1 MRLPEHHASGRA
13 SFPRPG
19 TIALALTLLFATPAH
34 SAIITIV
41 NQDDPGEGFN
51 DPTPVAPI
59 GNNPAT
65 TRGAQALYVFQYAA
79 NIWGSLLPS
88 TVQIRIEANFD
99 PLDCDSVSGVLG
111 SAGPNSLHSDFPN
124 APFPATL
131 YHQALA
137 NRLAG
142 TDLDASNDIG
152 ITFNSSIGG
161 SACLPQGWYF
171 GVDGNEGSRIELLPV
186 VLHEMGHGLGF
197 STSTLA
203 GVQIEGLPHVYD
215 RFLFDNT
222 QGMHWNEMT
231 DPRRAASAQ
240 NCQGLA
246 WDGPNVVSAA
256 PSYLG
261 PKPVLRVN
269 APASIAGDYEVGLP
283 SFGPPLTASGIT
295 GAVVLALDGAGV
307 PTNGCEP
314 FTNAAQI
321 AGNVALIDRGGCT
334 FVQKV
339 KNAQS
344 AGAIGVIVADSTV
357 GCPPAGMGGVDP
369 SLVIPSVRVTQADGL
384 AIKTGLLQGLDVTL
398 ILDPAL
404 RAGSD
409 AAGRVLVYTPIP
421 FALGSSV
428 SHWCTS
434 AQPNLLMEPALNPEL
449 SSGVDLA
456 LQHFAD
462 IGWFAGTTAVADARL
477 DAVRLSSVYPN
488 PSRASAT
495 VAWSL
500 AREAPVTVGV
510 YDLAG
515 RLIRQLASGTMPSG
529 AHTSRWDGIDLSGRP
544 AAAGVYVVRLQAPG
558 VNDSRHLALVR

>member
-1 MRLPEHHASGRA
+1 MRPFQSHPSRLAPLVGAA
-13 SFPRPG
+13 C
-19 TIALALTLLFATPAH
+19 LALVLLFVGSLHAAT
-34 SAIITIV
+34 ITIV
-41 NQDDPGEGFN
+41 NLDDAGEGFN
-51 DPTPVAPI
+51 DPTPAAPV

-111 SAGPNSLHSDFPN
+111 SAGPNSLHADFPN
-124 APFPATL
+124 APFPGTL

-142 TDLDASNDIG
+142 SDLDASNDIG
-152 ITFNSSIGG
+152 ITFNSAIGG
-161 SACLPQGWYF
+161 SDCLPQGWYF
-171 GVDGNEGSRIELLPV
+171 GVDGEEGSRIELLPV

-197 STSTLA
+197 STSTFA

-215 RFLFDNT
+215 RFLFDAT
-222 QGMHWNEMT
+222 QGMHWNEMSE
-231 DPRRAASAQ
+231 PQRVASAQ

-246 WDGPNVVSAA
+246 WDGANVVSAA

-261 PKPVLRVN
+261 PKPVLRVD

-283 SFGPPLTASGIT
+283 SFGPAINTTGVSGS
-295 GAVVLALDGAGV
+295 VVLALDGAGV

-314 FTNAAQI
+314 FTNAAEI
-321 AGNVALIDRGGCT
+321 AGNIALIDRGGCT

-339 KNAQS
+339 LNAQS

-357 GCPPAGMGGVDP
+357 GCPPAGMGGIDP
-369 SLVIPSVRVTQADGL
+369 SIVIPSVRVTQADGL
-384 AIKTGLLQGLDVTL
+384 TIKTGLLQGLHAAL

-404 RAGSD
+404 RAGAD

-434 AQPNLLMEPALNPEL
+434 TQPNLLMEPALNPEL
-449 SSGVDLA
+449 SDGVDLA

-462 IGWFAGTTAVADARL
+462 IGWFTGTTAVEDERPETVSLA
-477 DAVRLSSVYPN
+477 SVYPN
-488 PSRASAT
+488 PARASAT

-500 AREAPVTVGV
+500 AREAPVTIGV

-515 RLIRQLASGTMPSG
+515 RLVRQLASGTLPG
-529 AHTSRWDGIDLSGRP
+529 GTHTARWDGADFTGRP
-544 AAAGVYVVRLQAPG
+544 VAAGVYVVRLQAPG